1 MGKYEDAAME
11 TRKAVDLEPD
21 NALYHYSLGVTLH
34 ALEKYED
41 AAIETRKAID
51 LAPDIARYRNNL
63 SRTLHSM
70 N

>member
-1 MGKYEDAAME
+1 MAIE
-11 TRKAVDLEPD
+11 TRKAIDLAPD
-21 NALYHYSLGVTLH
+21 IARYHDSLGVTLH

-41 AAIETRKAID
+41 AATEMRKAID